1 MGSGAVE
8 SGNKLVVEARL
19 KGAGMHWAREHV
31 NPMLGLR
38 NAVCSDR
45 WDEAWEQICGYR
57 RQQAQEH
64 RMRRVQYLAALSQ
77 ALSDND
83 ALPVMDALPR
93 SGVAE
98 STPAPV
104 AVLPV
109 ENEEGVAQPRQP
121 CGGHLQT
128 IHGANTRPAP
138 QARVVLALL

>member
-19 KGAGMHWAREHV
+19 KSSGMHWAREHA

-45 WDEAWEQICGYR
+45 WDEAWEQIYDHR
-57 RQQAQEH
+57 MQQAQEH
-64 RMRRVQYLAALSQ
+64 RMQRPQHLAALSQ

-83 ALPVMDALPR
+83 ALLVVDALPR
-93 SGVAE
+93 SDVAE

-104 AVLPV
+104 AILPV
-109 ENEEGVAQPRQP
+109 EKERGPSPGNP
-121 CGGHLQT
+121 GGHLQT
-128 IHGANTRPAP
+128 IHGANTRLVPQVILAP
-138 QARVVLALL
+138 L